1 MIKMRSPKGE
11 IVKVPQGVAEQY
23 KTFGFVEM
31 SAKKSTHDV
40 NKNVEEGTSK
50 DGTNNNAALFELE
63 QKPLSEWTKAEVQS
77 FVKASGR
84 GHELKGKN
92 LEEAKALVKDIM
104 ESTNE

>member
-23 KTFGFVEM
+23 KTFGFIEVPSKKTVHNKSNEANM
-31 SAKKSTHDV
+31 AKGGTDESTV
-40 NKNVEEGTSK
+40 MT
-50 DGTNNNAALFELE
+50 EL
-63 QKPLSEWTKAEVQS
+63 QHKPLSEWTKAEVQS

-84 GHELKGKN
+84 GAELKGKN
-92 LEEAKALVKDIM
+92 LEEAKELVKDIM

>member
-11 IVKVPQGVAEQY
+11 IIKVPQGVAEQY

-31 SAKKSTHDV
+31 PSKKTVHNESNEANMTKGGTDESTV
-40 NKNVEEGTSK
+40 MVE
-50 DGTNNNAALFELE
+50 L
-63 QKPLSEWTKAEVQS
+63 QHKPLSEWTKAEVQS

-84 GHELKGKN
+84 GAELKGKN
-92 LEEAKALVKDIM
+92 LEEAKELVKDIM